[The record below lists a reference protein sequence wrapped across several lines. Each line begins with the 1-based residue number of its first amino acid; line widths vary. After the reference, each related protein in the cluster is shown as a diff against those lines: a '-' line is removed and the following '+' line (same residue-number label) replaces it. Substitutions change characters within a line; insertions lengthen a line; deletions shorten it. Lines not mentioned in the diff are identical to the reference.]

1 MGAIYL
7 IRHGQASFGQ
17 ADYDR
22 LSPTGHQQSRVLGEG
37 LKHLGLDVH
46 ATVRGSMRR
55 HAETATACLEAMGH
69 DEDSRIDEGFNE
81 YDHDEVLRVF
91 RPAFA
96 TPEGVAAALAAA
108 ADPRA
113 EFQKLFAAAVARWT
127 GGEHDA
133 DYSESWSAFRRRC
146 IDGLDRA
153 VANGGSG
160 HNTLVF
166 TSGGAISVIVQHLLG
181 LSDRDVLRLNWIIA
195 NTSVTRLIY
204 GNGKC
209 TLSYFNNYRHV
220 EGDRALLS
228 YR

>member
-81 YDHDEVLRVF
+81 YDHDEGCSVTGGYVYRGTALPQLAGRYFFGDYCTGFVRSF
-91 RPAFA
+91 RY
-96 TPEGVAAALAAA
+96 EGG
-108 ADPRA
+108 
-113 EFQKLFAAAVARWT
+113 AAV
-127 GGEHDA
+127 D
-133 DYSESWSAFRRRC
+133 
-146 IDGLDRA
+146 
-153 VANGGSG
+153 
-160 HNTLVF
+160 
-166 TSGGAISVIVQHLLG
+166 VQDHTTDLGTIGG
-181 LSDRDVLRLNWIIA
+181 LSSFGEDATGELYLLDIQGIVYRLVA
-195 NTSVTRLIY
+195 P
-204 GNGKC
+204 
-209 TLSYFNNYRHV
+209 
-220 EGDRALLS
+220 D
-228 YR
+228 

>member
-22 LSPTGHQQSRVLGEG
+22 LSPTGHRQSAVLGEA
-37 LKHLGLDVH
+37 LKRLNIDVN
-46 ATVRGSMRR
+46 ASVRGSMVR
-55 HAETATACLEAMGH
+55 HAETANACLQAMGV
-69 DEDSRIDEGFNE
+69 DDDTRIDDGFNE
-81 YDHDEVLRVF
+81 YDHDEVLRLY
-91 RPAFA
+91 RPEFA
-96 TPEGVAAALAAA
+96 QPEGIARALAGA

-133 DYSESWSAFRRRC
+133 DYAESWTTFRERC
-146 IDGLDRA
+146 VAALQRLIDS
-153 VANGGSG
+153 GGSG
-160 HNTLVF
+160 HNALVF
-166 TSGGAISVIVQHLLG
+166 TSGGAISVIVQQVLG
-181 LSDRDVLRLNWIIA
+181 LADRDVLRLNWIIA

-204 GNGKC
+204 GRGKL
-209 TLSYFNNYRHV
+209 TMSYFNNYRHV
-220 EGDRALLS
+220 EGDKALLT